1 MNRRKIVAAA
11 GIAGALIFT
20 SACSAPE
27 TTSAAATSGTSD
39 AAPASATASTVP
51 SPTTAAQEILP
62 NGLVAKGVAND
73 GKGDYVQTSIADTD
87 PAMKYNP
94 AITEDAAKTHYSDA
108 DLAEAQ
114 KVIVKF
120 IAEEAIDSTLNG
132 GGGNIDG
139 WWVAHQDQIHP
150 LNRDLMLSEMKSG
163 GTIVD
168 HESWM
173 AEQPDLAYVHG
184 KTTSRLNSRTI
195 TPVKLRFVEG
205 NGLQGVMLDTTA
217 SWEMGVT
224 FETGSKVQP
233 TTAEMSIAVA
243 KDDADGKWKIAG
255 YNTNFHTTEYKI
267 GG

>member
-1 MNRRKIVAAA
+1 MNTRKLVAAA

-20 SACSAPE
+20 SACSAPQAAS
-27 TTSAAATSGTSD
+27 TPTASDAASAAAT
-39 AAPASATASTVP
+39 PSATP
-51 SPTTAAQEILP
+51 SPTKTAVQQTLS
-62 NGLVAKGVAND
+62 NGLVAKGLAND
-73 GKGDYVQTSIADTD
+73 GKGDYLQTSIADSD

-94 AITEDAAKTHYSDA
+94 SITDDAAKEHYSEA

-120 IAEEAIDSTLNG
+120 IAEEIIDSSLNG
-132 GGGNIDG
+132 GAGSIDA
-139 WWVAHQDQIHP
+139 WWAGHKDQIHP
-150 LNRDLMLSEMKSG
+150 LNWEPMMNDFKNGKGALDQEP
-163 GTIVD
+163 
-168 HESWM
+168 WM

-184 KTTSRLNSRTI
+184 ATTSRLNSRTI
-195 TPVKLRFVEG
+195 TPVKFRYVTSSD
-205 NGLQGVMLDTTA
+205 LQGVMLDTTA

-224 FETGSKVQP
+224 FTNGSKVQP
-233 TTAEMSIAVA
+233 TTAEISIAVA